1 MSSPPSAEDSSS
13 NWENR
18 DYVDDFDGLI
28 KVSGVRVEDTGV
40 IIRER
45 LGEKE
50 VFIATG
56 TYVCSDSNG
65 EVHVDFIVDGER
77 LDKETLSVSQS
88 GEALFFADRAVPT
101 WIRRLSE
108 GKSLKLRFTDDG
120 GETTTLA
127 FDISGST
134 RFEE

>member
-1 MSSPPSAEDSSS
+1 MSSPSSAEDSPS

-18 DYVDDFDGLI
+18 DYVDDFDGPI
-28 KVSGVRVEDTGV
+28 KVSAVFVKGAGVF
-40 IIRER
+40 IRER

-50 VFIATG
+50 TFIATG
-56 TYVCSDSNG
+56 NYVCSDLNG

-77 LDKETLSVSQS
+77 LDKEALSVSQR
-88 GEALFFADRAVPT
+88 GEALFFSDRAVPT
-101 WIRRLSE
+101 WIRRLSK

>member
-1 MSSPPSAEDSSS
+1 M
-13 NWENR
+13 
-18 DYVDDFDGLI
+18 
-28 KVSGVRVEDTGV
+28 

-77 LDKETLSVSQS
+77 LGKEALSVSQS
-88 GEALFFADRAVPT
+88 GEALFFVDRAVPT